1 MMRSLHALSLAALAL
16 AQPSPTWY
24 GLVPG
29 GGAGGYALVELNDA
43 AAITR
48 PVATIAVGAGEV
60 ADADAMRCLFGFCAF
75 MATTRAATFA
85 YRVNTTTGALL
96 DRAALPGE
104 CPHLHVDYT
113 SGSLYTLCSDGRTSV
128 VYEVSVA
135 GAPTRVL
142 DVTAQV
148 AGGRTLPGQ
157 TTHCSAFKSM
167 YIGVSRGGAPGAD
180 SLVTVDLAAARAQA
194 VSLRDPLWRA
204 LWARCDGSN
213 EVGGIAFTPDGA
225 GGGNGTATFGTVDT
239 ASGAFRAWASVGV
252 PPGVEP
258 TGLLTET
265 ETEQALAAFYPPRGS
280 PAAAKG
286 FLWAVDPFAKT
297 GDDFVTP
304 IPYLVRVVSRGG
316 ARRRPRRSLS
326 HTRARTFTPPPHPPR
341 ALNPRSWW
349 PPRLTATARG
359 RGVEC
364 ELASKQALNLF

>member
-1 MMRSLHALSLAALAL
+1 
-16 AQPSPTWY
+16 
-24 GLVPG
+24 
-29 GGAGGYALVELNDA
+29 
-43 AAITR
+43 
-48 PVATIAVGAGEV
+48 VGAGEV

-85 YRVNTTTGALL
+85 YRVNTSTGALL

-104 CPHLHVDYT
+104 CPHLHVDYA

-167 YIGVSRGGAPGAD
+167 YIGVSHGGAPGAD

-213 EVGGIAFTPDGA
+213 EVGGVAFAPAAAG

-252 PPGVEP
+252 PAGVEP

-280 PAAAKG
+280 PASAKG
-286 FLWAVDPFAKT
+286 YLWAVDPFAKT
-297 GDDFVTP
+297 GDDFVAP
-304 IPYLVRVVSRGG
+304 IPYLVRSGPRCPRP
-316 ARRRPRRSLS
+316 RRRPPLPAQS
-326 HTRARTFTPPPHPPR
+326 HPPPPLPLTCPPSRARSWLLPP
-341 ALNPRSWW
+341 
-349 PPRLTATARG
+349 LTATASARG
-359 RGVEC
+359 GD
-364 ELASKQALNLF
+364 K